1 MNVNIQFHFHL
12 IDIDSFHDLGGAS
25 RKGSVISD
33 TGSESDSQPPT
44 AGNSTLDVSRRSSKR
59 RSSSRASIGSKAAR
73 AKILRLSGPQKCGI
87 AAKEMERIERE
98 LADFRLAS
106 RKKSTEAMAEID
118 ERTLRLEE
126 VKLSRARVAK
136 VLAKAKVVRHDV
148 EQFDF
153 DKVARCLAGD
163 VAAQRRHLEKLKTR
177 NGVVAGRI
185 RRRLSGMRLERSA
198 SDESGPVDLE
208 QLQLEN
214 ANLVAE
220 LERQNEAV
228 IGLREE
234 MAAAR
239 ARKTAYQRELGAQ
252 IEKSGR
258 LAREG
263 EAIRAEADAV
273 GANAERVERRGRAA
287 ERRMARLSALLDK
300 YEAPTTDDYMEVK
313 WREVKLAERKRAQK
327 RKEDLERL
335 KASVE
340 RQKRRRA
347 KSASS
352 SAGCGGAGAVAP
364 SCKIM
369 RGRTFNIEFR
379 TVQQLADEM
388 QSGLQL

>member
-1 MNVNIQFHFHL
+1 MCSVSTSIPFP
-12 IDIDSFHDLGGAS
+12 SRSGGGS
-25 RKGSVISD
+25 RKGSVITGSD

-44 AGNSTLDVSRRSSKR
+44 AGNSMLDVSRRSSKR

-118 ERTLRLEE
+118 ERALRLQEM
-126 VKLSRARVAK
+126 KLSKARVAK

-148 EQFDF
+148 EQYDYE
-153 DKVARCLAGD
+153 KVVRCLTGD
-163 VAAQRRHLEKLKTR
+163 VAAHQRHLEKLKTK

-185 RRRLSGMRLERSA
+185 RKCLSGMRLERSA
-198 SDESGPVDLE
+198 TDESGPVDLE

-220 LERQNEAV
+220 LDRQNEAV
-228 IGLREE
+228 IRLREE

-239 ARKTAYQRELGAQ
+239 RRKTAYQRELGAQ
-252 IEKSGR
+252 VERSGR
-258 LAREG
+258 LAREE
-263 EAIRAEADAV
+263 EAIKSEVDVV
-273 GANAERVERRGRAA
+273 GANAQRVARHARAA
-287 ERRMARLSALLDK
+287 ERKMARLSALLEK
-300 YEAPTTDDYMEVK
+300 YEAPSTDDYMEIK
-313 WREVKLAERKRAQK
+313 WREMKLAEKERAAKR
-327 RKEDLERL
+327 REDLQRL
-335 KASVE
+335 KSSVE
-340 RQKRRRA
+340 RQGRGRRRRA

-352 SAGCGGAGAVAP
+352 SSSARCLGGGAP
-364 SCKIM
+364 SGKIM

-379 TVQQLADEM
+379 TVQQLADEL
-388 QSGLQL
+388 QSGLQI